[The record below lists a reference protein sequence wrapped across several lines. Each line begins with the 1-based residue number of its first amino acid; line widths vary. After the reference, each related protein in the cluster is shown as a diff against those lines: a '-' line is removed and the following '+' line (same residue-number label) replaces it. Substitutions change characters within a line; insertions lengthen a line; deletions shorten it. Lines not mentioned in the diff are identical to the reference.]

1 MAPRSNRYVALL
13 RAVNVGGT
21 SVLPMAA
28 LKELVENL
36 GLDEVSTYIQSGN
49 VLFRSP
55 RKPEALAREIA
66 GAVGNAVGRPTD
78 VFVLAPEEIRA
89 AIAGNPFDPARREKT
104 HACHLLFLSG
114 KPAPDRVRKLMEL
127 QGEEYRFA
135 VKGAV
140 LYYTYAKEL
149 RGNRRTI
156 DFERV
161 LGVRGTARTWKVAAE
176 LLARCEG

>member
-28 LKELVENL
+28 LKKLVESL

-49 VLFRSP
+49 VLFRSS
-55 RKPEALAREIA
+55 RKREALAREIA
-66 GAVGNAVGRPTD
+66 GAVGDAVGRPTD
-78 VFVLAPEEIRA
+78 VFILGPEELRA
-89 AIAGNPFDPARREKT
+89 AMEKNPFDPARRERT
-104 HACHLLFLSG
+104 HSCHLLFLSE

-127 QGEEYRFA
+127 EGEEYRFA
-135 VKGAV
+135 VKDAV
-140 LYYTYAKEL
+140 LYYTYSKEL
-149 RGNRRTI
+149 RGHRRTI

-161 LGVRGTARTWKVAAE
+161 LGVRGTARTWKVVAE